1 MKVKLA
7 PGRALRDP
15 QTHTL
20 MMPGDVRDVPDNSMY
35 WRRRLRDGDV
45 VAVEEPEPK
54 PRARPPVGQSHTQSL
69 ASHHDAHADA
79 RRED

>member
-15 QTHTL
+15 QTKTL

-45 VAVEEPEPK
+45 VPAEAP
-54 PRARPPVGQSHTQSL
+54 A
-69 ASHHDAHADA
+69 AAHS
-79 RRED
+79 RRSAETKE